1 MRARVLILVFGI
13 LVFNPETG
21 KSQESVP
28 EFNPTAKG
36 KMFIHWGYNR
46 SSYTNSDIAFSG
58 PDYDF
63 ELLGVV
69 AKDRQ
74 SPFNFKTYFGIT
86 SFTIPQYNFII
97 GYYFRDGFSISF
109 NADHMKYV
117 VESGQTTT
125 ITGTIE
131 KNSSEFNGSY
141 NQAAIDLTPE
151 FLYFEHT
158 DGLNYENI
166 ELTRYLDLW
175 FNDKG
180 NVDFNG
186 QIGVAI
192 GALVPRSNVLLMG
205 EGTDE
210 FHLAGFGTSATAG
223 VMLTLFKN
231 WVLQYKVK
239 GGYMNMPDI
248 VTNGSK
254 NPERVKQSFW
264 FLERFF
270 TVGANIPIKG
280 KKKLID

>member
-1 MRARVLILVFGI
+1 MVVLVETIDAISRRLGRDVLLLTCTRDAGEARNDAKKWLAEKGF
-13 LVFNPETG
+13 
-21 KSQESVP
+21 
-28 EFNPTAKG
+28 EFTDCLPFAD
-36 KMFIHWGYNR
+36 GY
-46 SSYTNSDIAFSG
+46 IQ
-58 PDYDF
+58 F
-63 ELLGVV
+63 E
-69 AKDRQ
+69 A
-74 SPFNFKTYFGIT
+74 P
-86 SFTIPQYNFII
+86 
-97 GYYFRDGFSISF
+97 
-109 NADHMKYV
+109 A
-117 VESGQTTT
+117 
-125 ITGTIE
+125 
-131 KNSSEFNGSY
+131 SEVY
-141 NQAAIDLTPE
+141 IDLVYDPDSDAFQE
-151 FLYFEHT
+151 IDKYFEHT